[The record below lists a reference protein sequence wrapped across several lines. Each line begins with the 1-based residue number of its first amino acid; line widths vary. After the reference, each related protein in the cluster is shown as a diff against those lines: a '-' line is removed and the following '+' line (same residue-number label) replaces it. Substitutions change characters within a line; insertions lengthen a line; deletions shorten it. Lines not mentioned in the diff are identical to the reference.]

1 MIHTGTGRK
10 ACSGFLA
17 WSAESLTRTSHKTVI
32 ILRPFMLVRG
42 QKCVMKSHNLGND
55 NLLQFTRNLK
65 DPRTQTDCLAGEKT
79 ETQRH

>member
-1 MIHTGTGRK
+1 MIHTGTGRT

-42 QKCVMKSHNLGND
+42 TGMCD
-55 NLLQFTRNLK
+55 EITQFGK
-65 DPRTQTDCLAGEKT
+65 
-79 ETQRH
+79 

>member
-42 QKCVMKSHNLGND
+42 TKMCD
-55 NLLQFTRNLK
+55 EITQFGK
-65 DPRTQTDCLAGEKT
+65 
-79 ETQRH
+79 